1 MTGMPPN
8 RDQELEAIARNL
20 RPQDGVGGLLAEFSQ
35 MSDFGACIIPLLMAI
50 GYRGDFRHVAESL
63 PHFAETLDLTGF
75 RNMMANMS
83 YISREG
89 RLNMASLDPR
99 LLPCLF
105 VPDHGGVLV
114 LLKRSTDSIICF
126 NGELRRIER
135 MPTHSIPGRAFFFSL
150 MDLEHWESTQ
160 NRLGW
165 FRMIAERFRNIIT
178 LILLVTFA
186 ITLLQVATPLF
197 VMSVYDRVV
206 GSRSISTLINLLLG
220 IGCVILFDWVLR
232 KVRTKMLMYVG
243 SRLDS
248 IVSNAIFMRILSL
261 TPSFTERAPIGAQ
274 VSRIKDFDTVR
285 EFFTGPL
292 MMVFFEMPFTVVFFT
307 VIAILG
313 GSLALI
319 PMVTLVLFVALWAIM
334 MPLVTNHEARSR
346 RMAAKK
352 QEFAVEALGK
362 IRGIK
367 YAGIEKI
374 WMERYRDLAANAAMT
389 NFHTAMINATVNTIA
404 HVLIVGSGV
413 ATIGTGVFKVLD
425 GTMTTGGLV
434 ASMILVW
441 RVLGPMQSAFIAMTR
456 LEQVRTSIKQINS
469 LMSVVPERKEHA
481 PIEPI
486 KQLEGFVSFVR
497 VSIRYTPESEPSL
510 MGVSFDIKPGTIVAV
525 IGRNGSGKSTVVKL
539 IAGLYQPQAGS
550 IRIDGQD
557 IRQMNL
563 IELRH
568 AIAYVPQR
576 CSLFYGTIKQNL
588 LLSHATA
595 SDEDVERACRMAGV
609 YDEIMALPQ
618 KFWTRVGDQK
628 ATNLPSSMIQ
638 KLSLARAY
646 LKPAKI
652 MLFDEPANTLDW
664 EGDQAFMKVARS
676 LRGERTIFIV
686 THRPSHI
693 RMADQILFFDHG
705 YLRLAGS
712 PDQILSKIPPDL
724 V

>member
-1 MTGMPPN
+1 MPVD
-8 RDQELEAIARNL
+8 RDLELEAIARNL
-20 RPQDGVGGLLAEFSQ
+20 QPKEGIGGLLAEFGQ
-35 MSDFGACIIPLLMAI
+35 MSDFGACIVPLLMAI

-83 YISREG
+83 YISREA
-89 RLNMASLDPR
+89 RLDMAKLDPR
-99 LLPCLF
+99 LMPCLF
-105 VPDHGGVLV
+105 VPNRGGAMV
-114 LLKRSTDSIICF
+114 LLKRSHHSTICY
-126 NGELRRIER
+126 NGELRRVER
-135 MPTHSIPGRAFFFSL
+135 WALHNIPGKAFFFSP
-150 MDLEHWESTQ
+150 MDLEQWESTQ

-165 FRMIAERFRNIIT
+165 FRMIGERFRSIIG

-186 ITLLQVATPLF
+186 ITLLQVGTPLF
-197 VMSVYDRVV
+197 VRSVYDKVV
-206 GSRSISTLINLLLG
+206 GSQSISTLVNLLLG
-220 IGCVILFDWVLR
+220 IGFVMFFDWSLR
-232 KVRTKMLMYVG
+232 KTRTKMLMYVG
-243 SRLDS
+243 SRFDA

-292 MMVFFEMPFTVVFFT
+292 MMVFFEMPFTIVFFA
-307 VIAILG
+307 VIAVLG
-313 GSLALI
+313 GTLALI
-319 PMVTLVLFVALWAIM
+319 PMVTMILFIALWAIM
-334 MPLVTNHEARSR
+334 MPMVANHEAKSR
-346 RMAAKK
+346 RMSAKK

-362 IRGIK
+362 IRAIK
-367 YAGIEKI
+367 YAGIETI
-374 WMERYRDLAANAAMT
+374 WLERYRELAATSAMT
-389 NFHTAMINATVNTIA
+389 NFDTAMINAAVATLS
-404 HVLIVGSGV
+404 HVFIVGSGV
-413 ATIGTGVFKVLD
+413 ATIATGVFKVLD
-425 GTMTTGGLV
+425 GTMTTGDLV
-434 ASMILVW
+434 ATMILVW
-441 RVLGPMQSAFIAMTR
+441 RVLGPMQSAFVAMTR
-456 LEQVRTSIKQINS
+456 LEQVQSSIKQING

-486 KQLEGFVSFVR
+486 KELQGFVSFVR

-510 MGVSFDIKPGTIVAV
+510 MGVSFDIKPGTVVAV

-557 IRQMNL
+557 IRQMNM

-568 AIAYVPQR
+568 ALAYVPQR

-595 SDEDVERACRMAGV
+595 TDEDVERACRMADV

-628 ATNLPSSMIQ
+628 ATSLPSSMIQ

-646 LKPAKI
+646 LKPSRI

-664 EGDQAFMKVARS
+664 EGDQAFMKVVRS
-676 LRGERTIFIV
+676 LRGQRTMFIV

-693 RMADQILFFDHG
+693 RMADQILFFDQG
-705 YLRLAGS
+705 YLKLAGS
-712 PDQILSKIPPDL
+712 PEQILSKIPSDL

>member
-1 MTGMPPN
+1 MSGMPLS
-8 RDQELEAIARNL
+8 RDEELEAIARNL
-20 RPQDGVGGLLAEFSQ
+20 RPKEGVGGLLAEFGQ
-35 MSDFGACIIPLLMAI
+35 MSDFGACIVPLLMAI

-89 RLNMASLDPR
+89 RMNMARLDPR

-105 VPDHGGVLV
+105 VPDKGGVMV
-114 LLKRSTDSIICF
+114 LLKRNKDSTICY
-126 NGELRRIER
+126 NGELRRVER
-135 MPTHSIPGRAFFFSL
+135 LALHSISGRAFFFSL

-165 FRMIAERFRNIIT
+165 FRMIAERFRTIIS

-186 ITLLQVATPLF
+186 ITLLQIGTPLF
-197 VMSVYDRVV
+197 VRSVYDKVV
-206 GSRSISTLINLLLG
+206 GSGSISTLVNLLVG
-220 IGCVILFDWVLR
+220 IGIVILFDWVLR
-232 KVRTKMLMYVG
+232 KTRTKMLMYVG
-243 SRLDS
+243 SRFDA

-261 TPSFTERAPIGAQ
+261 TPSFTERAPVGAQ

-292 MMVFFEMPFTVVFFT
+292 MMVFFEMPFTVVFFAA
-307 VIAILG
+307 IAILG
-313 GSLALI
+313 GNLALI
-319 PMVTLVLFVALWAIM
+319 PMITMVLFVALWAIM
-334 MPLVTNHEARSR
+334 MPMVANHEAKSR
-346 RMAAKK
+346 RMSAKR

-367 YAGIEKI
+367 YAGIESI
-374 WMERYRDLAANAAMT
+374 WLERYRELAATTAMT
-389 NFHTAMINATVNTIA
+389 NFSTAMINAAVGTIS
-404 HVLIVGSGV
+404 HVFIVGSGV
-413 ATIGTGVFKVLD
+413 ATIATGVFKVLE
-425 GTMTTGGLV
+425 GTMTTGDLV
-434 ASMILVW
+434 ATMILVW
-441 RVLGPMQSAFIAMTR
+441 RVLGPMQSAFMAMTR
-456 LEQVRTSIKQINS
+456 LEQVQSSIKQING

-486 KQLEGFVSFVR
+486 KTLQGYVSFVR
-497 VSIRYTPESEPSL
+497 VSIRYNPDSEPSL
-510 MGVSFDIKPGTIVAV
+510 MGVSFDINPGTIVAV

-557 IRQMNL
+557 IRQMNM

-588 LLSHATA
+588 LLAHATA

-628 ATNLPSSMIQ
+628 ATSLPSSMIQ
-638 KLSLARAY
+638 KISLARAY
-646 LKPAKI
+646 LKPSKI

-664 EGDQAFMKVARS
+664 EGDQMFMKVARS
-676 LRGERTIFIV
+676 LRGQRTMFIV

-705 YLRLAGS
+705 YLKLAGS
-712 PDQILSKIPPDL
+712 PEQILSKIPPDL

>member
-1 MTGMPPN
+1 MSGMPLS
-8 RDQELEAIARNL
+8 RDEELEAIARNL
-20 RPQDGVGGLLAEFSQ
+20 RPQEGIGGLLAEFGQ
-35 MSDFGACIIPLLMAI
+35 MSDFGACIVPLLMAI

-89 RLNMASLDPR
+89 RMNMARLDPR

-105 VPDHGGVLV
+105 VPDKGGVMV
-114 LLKRSTDSIICF
+114 LLKRSKDSTICY
-126 NGELRRIER
+126 NGELRRVER
-135 MPTHSIPGRAFFFSL
+135 LALHSIPGRAFFFSPL
-150 MDLEHWESTQ
+150 DLEQWESTQ

-165 FRMIAERFRNIIT
+165 FRMIAERFRTIIS

-186 ITLLQVATPLF
+186 ITLLQIGTPLF
-197 VMSVYDRVV
+197 VRSVYDKVV
-206 GSRSISTLINLLLG
+206 GSRSIATLVNLLVG
-220 IGCVILFDWVLR
+220 IGIVILFDWLLR
-232 KVRTKMLMYVG
+232 KTRTRMLMYVG
-243 SRLDS
+243 ARFDA

-261 TPSFTERAPIGAQ
+261 TPSFTERAPVGAQ

-292 MMVFFEMPFTVVFFT
+292 MMVFFEMPFTVVFF
-307 VIAILG
+307 VAIAILG
-313 GSLALI
+313 GNLALI
-319 PMVTLVLFVALWAIM
+319 PMITMVLFVALWAIM
-334 MPLVTNHEARSR
+334 MPLVANHEAKSR
-346 RMAAKK
+346 RMSAKK

-367 YAGIEKI
+367 YAGIESI
-374 WMERYRDLAANAAMT
+374 WLERYRELAATTAMT
-389 NFHTAMINATVNTIA
+389 NFRTAMINAAVATIS
-404 HVLIVGSGV
+404 HVFIVGSGV
-413 ATIGTGVFKVLD
+413 ATIAAGVFKVLD
-425 GTMTTGGLV
+425 GTMTTGDLV
-434 ASMILVW
+434 ATMILVW
-441 RVLGPMQSAFIAMTR
+441 RVLGPMQSAFMAMTR
-456 LEQVRTSIKQINS
+456 LEQVQSSIKQING
-469 LMSVVPERKEHA
+469 LMNVIPERKEHA

-486 KQLEGFVSFVR
+486 KSLQGYVSFVR
-497 VSIRYTPESEPSL
+497 VSIRYNPDSEPSL
-510 MGVSFDIKPGTIVAV
+510 MGVSFDINPGTIVAV

-557 IRQMNL
+557 IRQMNM

-588 LLSHATA
+588 LLAHATA

-628 ATNLPSSMIQ
+628 ATSLPSSMIQ
-638 KLSLARAY
+638 KISLARAY
-646 LKPAKI
+646 LKPSKI

-664 EGDQAFMKVARS
+664 EGDQMFMKVARS
-676 LRGERTIFIV
+676 LRGQRTMFIV

-693 RMADQILFFDHG
+693 RMADQILFLDHG
-705 YLRLAGS
+705 YLKLAGS
-712 PDQILSKIPPDL
+712 PEQILSKIPHDL